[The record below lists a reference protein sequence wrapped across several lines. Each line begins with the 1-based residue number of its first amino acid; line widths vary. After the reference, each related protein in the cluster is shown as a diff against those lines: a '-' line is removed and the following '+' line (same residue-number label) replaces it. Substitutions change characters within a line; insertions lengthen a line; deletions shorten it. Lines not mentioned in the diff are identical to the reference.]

1 MESITIK
8 VPVAIK
14 AKLTE
19 KMKDEMLKE
28 DQAKI
33 EQIEVQLE
41 RLDNEERKAVDDLED
56 GDIQKLQMI
65 RQHFAQERQKG
76 QAAKAKVEAHMSAGR
91 KLSIGAE
98 VNFGQAERIVELKVG
113 DNVRD
118 LFNAEVLVEDDK
130 VIAIRG

>member
-76 QAAKAKVEAHMSAGR
+76 QAARRLGQCAEAC
-91 KLSIGAE
+91 AE
-98 VNFGQAERIVELKVG
+98 VHAPTRI
-113 DNVRD
+113 R
-118 LFNAEVLVEDDK
+118 
-130 VIAIRG
+130 

>member
-33 EQIEVQLE
+33 EQIAVT
-41 RLDNEERKAVDDLED
+41 EEPVVAVPTEE
-56 GDIQKLQMI
+56 QVET
-65 RQHFAQERQKG
+65 APTEEPV
-76 QAAKAKVEAHMSAGR
+76 VEATAKTDAEKLKKR
-91 KLSIGAE
+91 K
-98 VNFGQAERIVELKVG
+98 
-113 DNVRD
+113 
-118 LFNAEVLVEDDK
+118 
-130 VIAIRG
+130 